1 MKPIDHTTIL
11 RRNLDVAHQLES
23 ENQLAV
29 FDHTRS
35 ELVVLNATGGAFWEL
50 LDGEATLGQ
59 IAQEMAECIQ
69 GAPNSE
75 EVMQLLIGL
84 AEQLLERSAVEIVVS

>member
-1 MKPIDHTTIL
+1 MPPIDQSTIL
-11 RRNLDVAHQLES
+11 RRKLDVAHQLES

-35 ELVVLNATGGAFWEL
+35 ELVVLNATGGAFWDL
-50 LDGEATLGQ
+50 IDGEATLGQ

-69 GAPNSE
+69 GAPS
-75 EVMQLLIGL
+75 VDDLLVLLIGL
-84 AEQLLERSAVEIVVS
+84 SEQLLARSAVEIVAS